1 MLLHIENGKGGNDRY
16 AMLSPRLLQILRGY
30 WRLERP
36 DSWLFPGQEPG
47 THVTCVTVQSACRIA
62 RQHAGI
68 AKRVT
73 THTLRRSFA
82 THLLE
87 NGTDIRTIQVILGH
101 ADLNTTAKYVQ
112 VATSL
117 IAATP
122 SPIDQLSVAA
132 MNLPIDA
139 MMPAQ

>member
-1 MLLHIENGKGGNDRY
+1 
-16 AMLSPRLLQILRGY
+16 
-30 WRLERP
+30 
-36 DSWLFPGQEPG
+36 
-47 THVTCVTVQSACRIA
+47 
-62 RQHAGI
+62 
-68 AKRVT
+68 
-73 THTLRRSFA
+73 
-82 THLLE
+82 
-87 NGTDIRTIQVILGH
+87 VILGH